1 MGRRTDPH
9 WRQRVLSDSKEVLRF
24 GEFELRVASGELKKG
39 GIAVGL
45 QPQPLRVL
53 VFLANRPGELVT
65 RSEIHDSIWG
75 GGFHLELDQALNY
88 CIRRIRAALDD
99 DAKEPRF
106 IETLRRRGYRFVAPV
121 TRSPI
126 ARLVADSVGTVVVL
140 PFVDLGEDPHQDYFC
155 DGLTEEMINEL
166 GSLRPRGLRVIART
180 SAMNYKGSSKGIREI
195 GQELG
200 VEHALEGSVRRA
212 GGRVRIS
219 AQLVRVSD
227 QTQAWAGSY
236 DTDLG
241 DILSVQR
248 EVVRAL
254 ADKIW
259 PELAPPKTHPEPRRL
274 DPEAYELYL
283 KGRYFWHRRT
293 VTDLWKGVRCFERA
307 IDMVPGYAAA
317 HTGLADV
324 YLTLLDYHE
333 LASHKAMKLAKIAV
347 ADALRLDPTLAEAH
361 STLGH
366 LSLHAFDWAAAEG
379 AFHRAIELNPS
390 YAMAHFYLA
399 NYLLAM
405 GRFDEA
411 IDEGRRAMALDPV
424 AAIVESNAAFAYYHA
439 GRYEEALESCRRAL
453 EMDPNLWAAHYDV
466 GRIHLEL
473 GEHQGAIEA
482 LEKAVELS
490 GQSQRPL
497 AALGH
502 ACAVA
507 GERARAEAILEQL
520 LRRPGGRY
528 VWAYGAAVV
537 LVGLDR
543 LEEGFDW
550 MERAYEELDSG
561 MVFLKVDPRFKG
573 LLTHP
578 RIRSLLRRMRL
589 ER

>member
-1 MGRRTDPH
+1 MGSPTGHHFRKRD
-9 WRQRVLSDSKEVLRF
+9 LSDSREVLLF
-24 GEFELRVASGELKKG
+24 GDFELQVASGELKKG
-39 GIAVGL
+39 GVAVAL

-53 VFLANRPGELVT
+53 AFLARRPGELVT
-65 RSEIHDSIWG
+65 RSEIHDSVWG
-75 GGFHLELDQALNY
+75 DDVHLEFDQALNY
-88 CIRRIRAALDD
+88 CMRRIREALHD

-106 IETLRRRGYRFVAPV
+106 IETLRRRGYRFIAPV
-121 TRSPI
+121 TRNPI
-126 ARLVADSVGTVVVL
+126 ARTVGDSAGTVVVL
-140 PFVDLGEDPHQDYFC
+140 PFVDLGEDPRQDYFS

-166 GSLRPRGLRVIART
+166 GCLRPRGLRVIART
-180 SAMNYKGSSKGIREI
+180 SAMKYKGTSRSIREI
-195 GQELG
+195 GHELD

-212 GGRVRIS
+212 GGQVRIS

-227 QTQAWAGSY
+227 QTQVWAGSY

-254 ADKIW
+254 ANEIW
-259 PELAPPKTHPEPRRL
+259 PELVPQKTHAESRRL
-274 DPEAYELYL
+274 DPEAHELYL

-293 VTDLWKGVRCFERA
+293 VSDLWKGVRCFEKA
-307 IDMVPGYAAA
+307 VAKVPGYAAA

-333 LASHKAMKLAKIAV
+333 LSSREATKPAKLAV

-366 LSLHAFDWAAAEG
+366 LSLHAFDWVSAER
-379 AFHRAIELNPS
+379 AFRRAIELNPS

-411 IDEGRRAMALDPV
+411 IEKGRRSMALDPV
-424 AAIVESNAAFAYYHA
+424 AAIVEANAAFIYYHA
-439 GRYEEALESCRRAL
+439 GRYDEALESCRRAL
-453 EMDPNLWAAHYDV
+453 EMDANLWAAHIDL
-466 GRIHLEL
+466 GRVHLEL
-473 GEHQGAIEA
+473 GEHQRAIDA

-502 ACAVA
+502 ASAVA
-507 GERARAEAILEQL
+507 GERAKAEAILEQL
-520 LRRPGGRY
+520 LRRPERRH
-528 VWAYGAAVV
+528 VWAYGVAVV
-537 LVGLDR
+537 LAGLDR
-543 LEEGFDW
+543 LGEALDW
-550 MERAYEELDSG
+550 MERAYEELDAG
-561 MVFLKVDPRFKG
+561 LIFLKVDPRFKA
-573 LLTHP
+573 LLAHP
-578 RIRSLLRRMRL
+578 RVRSLLRRMRF
-589 ER
+589 EG